1 MKIAIAGKGGVGKT
15 TLTARLGNSLA
26 LCGQDVWLID
36 ADTAT
41 SLGQACGLSDAE
53 LPPPL
58 AAQKELLHERTTAG
72 NNSLLSLTPKVDD
85 LPESL
90 CVPLPV
96 VGKCQ
101 QASKHG
107 KKNLLLMGGLHH
119 AGGGCA
125 CEANALLK
133 ALLAH
138 LVLERK
144 EWVLVDLEAGV
155 EHLGRGTVASVD
167 CLLIVAEPSRH
178 SLNIAAQVGQMA
190 MDMGLDKQVLVLNR
204 ATEEDKDVLTNLSM
218 DGLPKDCIA
227 IPPCTTL
234 LASRLTSA
242 AVLGLDER
250 ADAEVHSKMLE
261 LLRLCGFEAV

>member
-15 TLTARLGNSLA
+15 TLTARLGNTLA
-26 LCGQDVWLID
+26 LCGQDVWLVD

-41 SLGQACGLSDAE
+41 SLGQACGLSNDQ
-53 LPPPL
+53 LPLPL
-58 AAQKELLHERTTAG
+58 AAQRELLHQRTTMGEA
-72 NNSLLSLTPKVDD
+72 SLLSLTPKVND
-85 LPESL
+85 LPEALS
-90 CVPLPV
+90 VALPV
-96 VGKCQ
+96 IGHDPRFTQV
-101 QASKHG
+101 G

-167 CLLIVAEPSRH
+167 QLIIVAEPSKH
-178 SLNIAAQVGQMA
+178 SLGIAAQVGLMA
-190 MDMGLDKQVLVLNR
+190 AEMGLNKQVLVLNR
-204 ATEEDKDVLTNLSM
+204 ATAKDVEVLSTLNIQ
-218 DGLPKDCIA
+218 GLPKTCIN
-227 IPPCTTL
+227 ISPCTKL
-234 LASRLTSA
+234 MEQRLTSTS
-242 AVLGLDER
+242 VLGLDP
-250 ADAEVHSKMLE
+250 ATDMEVHEQILK
-261 LLRLCGFEAV
+261 LLKACDMPL